1 MTQRHDAIVGDEN
14 NIEEHPMTHSEIL
27 NLQTAAITLRQSLTV
42 VGADL
47 EVVRA
52 EKIAVVLDRD
62 TLQREKAVLVEEIE
76 KMTPKVPVE
85 TPAEQP
91 QLVAET
97 PAV

>member
-14 NIEEHPMTHSEIL
+14 NREERPMTHSEIL

-42 VGADL
+42 VEADL
-47 EVVRA
+47 AVERA
-52 EKIAVVLDRD
+52 EKLAVVRDRD
-62 TLQREKAVLVEEIE
+62 TLQLEKVVLVAEIE